1 MSPLLHAK
9 TMRCKVL
16 DIDFASWHSS
26 YTFAGFC
33 AHPGR
38 PVLWKKRC
46 VQENGN
52 AEGSDLE
59 SGPCLLCRSQA
70 ELLDLK
76 RCHEAA
82 AQLSEAVTVEF
93 CRFFY
98 TQRVNKMEMVYTVTQ
113 SHTTICIFCI

>member
-1 MSPLLHAK
+1 M
-9 TMRCKVL
+9 
-16 DIDFASWHSS
+16 
-26 YTFAGFC
+26 Y
-33 AHPGR
+33 
-38 PVLWKKRC
+38 KK
-46 VQENGN
+46 NGN

-93 CRFFY
+93 CRFFLY
-98 TQRVNKMEMVYTVTQ
+98 SAGKQNGDGLH
-113 SHTTICIFCI
+113 SHTKSHNYMHILYMIIYDCI

>member
-46 VQENGN
+46 VQKHRN

-113 SHTTICIFCI
+113 SHTTICICCI